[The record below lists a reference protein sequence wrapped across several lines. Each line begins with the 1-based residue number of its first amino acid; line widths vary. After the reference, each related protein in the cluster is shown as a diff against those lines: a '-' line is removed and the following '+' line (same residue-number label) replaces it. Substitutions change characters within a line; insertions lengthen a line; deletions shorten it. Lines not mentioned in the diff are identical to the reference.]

1 MSRSLISF
9 ESKQKRILILQSLLE
24 SLKTHYPKA
33 IFDKSKEGRYRL
45 LIPYTTKDQFIV
57 DFSFEVPDGIRMG
70 FVLDIDQPEPRD
82 GGRRKEFQKIIAP
95 YLPQLAKVLD
105 AVVIKK
111 QKNESIIKDGRF
123 SWIKNSAHRR
133 MGLHQY
139 RRFSNINFENDSVDD
154 ITIVI
159 LPVIERFIKS
169 VSELLAKIKLP
180 N

>member
-1 MSRSLISF
+1 M
-9 ESKQKRILILQSLLE
+9 QKN
-24 SLKTHYPKA
+24 P
-33 IFDKSKEGRYRL
+33 
-45 LIPYTTKDQFIV
+45 P
-57 DFSFEVPDGIRMG
+57 DFRRKGAKCE
-70 FVLDIDQPEPRD
+70 LDIDQPEPRD

-95 YLPQLAKVLD
+95 YLSQLAKVLD

-159 LPVIERFIKS
+159 LPVIERFIYTCSLKS
-169 VSELLAKIKLP
+169 
-180 N
+180 